1 MQKKKHI
8 LKLIKNKCIKCG
20 KCWVFLR
27 IIIWD
32 LSLALD
38 ILKRHML
45 VEFRKSALEKYIV
58 IAVVSDRYWGEGLF

>member
-1 MQKKKHI
+1 MGAEEKTHFKI
-8 LKLIKNKCIKCG
+8 DKNKCIKCG

-38 ILKRHML
+38 ILK
-45 VEFRKSALEKYIV
+45 
-58 IAVVSDRYWGEGLF
+58 